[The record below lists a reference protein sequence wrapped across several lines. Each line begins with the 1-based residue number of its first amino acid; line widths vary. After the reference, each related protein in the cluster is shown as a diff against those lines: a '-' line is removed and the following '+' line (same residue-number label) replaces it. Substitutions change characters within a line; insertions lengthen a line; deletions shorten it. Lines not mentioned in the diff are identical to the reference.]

1 MVKDKKYTIYD
12 FSLYAIL
19 FVILS
24 AILVALLRL
33 FNVGV
38 SVFYVIKISLP
49 KIITGIK
56 LMIAP
61 TLALF
66 GAMVTDPAGCRKYY
80 RRLNRHNET
89 LDGIKVKDDLP
100 QSMQYK
106 DTELFQYITHKNI
119 IFSIISYSLTFLS
132 TVIILSAIINGKV
145 VNIGVDSGIKELMV
159 NTILASIVL
168 FIIKR
173 TASIIFY
180 GNIGKFLDGY
190 GSLEEHRW

>member
-1 MVKDKKYTIYD
+1 MVKDEKYTIYD

-38 SVFYVIKISLP
+38 SVSYVIKISLP

-66 GAMVTDPAGCRKYY
+66 GAMATDPAGCRKYY

-89 LDGIKVKDDLP
+89 LDGIIVKDDLP

-119 IFSIISYSLTFLS
+119 MFSIISYSLTLLS

-145 VNIGVDSGIKELMV
+145 VNIGVGSGTKELMI
-159 NTILASIVL
+159 NTIFTSIVL

-173 TASIIFY
+173 TVSIIFY

-190 GSLEEHRW
+190 GSLEGCKW